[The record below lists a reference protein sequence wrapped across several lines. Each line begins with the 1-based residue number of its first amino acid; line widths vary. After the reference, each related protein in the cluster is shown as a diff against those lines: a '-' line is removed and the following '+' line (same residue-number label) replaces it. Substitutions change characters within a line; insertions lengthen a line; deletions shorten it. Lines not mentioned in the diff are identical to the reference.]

1 MVDLSKEHATGKF
14 WKVDIMQ
21 MTAANRYFLVTMA
34 GLALLWSQSC
44 DAAPPQTAQ
53 NIKPIV
59 WQTNLKSALAQSEQT
74 KRPMLLKFTASWCG
88 YCHKLKKVAFSDPR
102 IIQQVQSH
110 FVPVLVDADKNP
122 QLMEALE
129 VEGLP
134 TMVVVSSDLEVITK
148 IVGYQTPD
156 QLSTKFQ
163 KVIADRV
170 GKIRLTG
177 NPSNRN

>member
-1 MVDLSKEHATGKF
+1 MK
-14 WKVDIMQ
+14 
-21 MTAANRYFLVTMA
+21 MTVAPRYFL
-34 GLALLWSQSC
+34 LAMTGFAILWCQSC
-44 DAAPPQTAQ
+44 DAATPRTAQ
-53 NIKPIV
+53 VQKPIV
-59 WQTNLKSALAQSEQT
+59 WQTNLKAALAQSEQT

-102 IIQQVQSH
+102 IIGQVQSH
-110 FVPVLVDADKNP
+110 FIPVLVDADENP
-122 QLMEALE
+122 KLMEALE

-156 QLSTKFQ
+156 QLSVKFE
-163 KVIADRV
+163 KVIAERV

-177 NPSNRN
+177 NPPNRN